1 MEPYRIV
8 LANEPRLLRGLLHY
22 ALAKAAGFEVVDE
35 VAPASAGAW
44 MDPAKLSDAVAEGKA
59 DWVIVS
65 LWHNGDL
72 PPTLQHLVNAQP
84 AVSLLGMAAD
94 GSRVKVYAPGAGD
107 GQVLYDLSLSDL
119 LTTLQ
124 NPRARRENSRER
136 E

>member
-22 ALAKAAGFEVVDE
+22 AFAKAAGFEVVDE
-35 VAPASAGAW
+35 IAPTSAGAW
-44 MDPAKLSDAVAEGKA
+44 MDPVNLSDVVAEGKA

-72 PPTLQHLVNAQP
+72 PATLRQLVDAQP

-94 GSRVKVYAPGAGD
+94 GSRVKVYVPGAGD
-107 GQVLYDLSLSDL
+107 GQVLYDLSLPDL
-119 LTTLQ
+119 FTTLK
-124 NPRARRENSRER
+124 NPRARRNSSRER